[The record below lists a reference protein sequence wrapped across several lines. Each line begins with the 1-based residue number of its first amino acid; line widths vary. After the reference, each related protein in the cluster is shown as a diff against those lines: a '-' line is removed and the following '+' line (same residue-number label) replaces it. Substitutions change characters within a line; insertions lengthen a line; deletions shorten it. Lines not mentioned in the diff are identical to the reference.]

1 MNWLSFFIVTF
12 CLLMT
17 FSVKGQYQVT
27 SPDGKL
33 ALKVN
38 PAGNIGFTVFMEGKE
53 TFFVSGLGL
62 ELESGEALPAPGTK
76 PAISRSSGLTE
87 YQAVVPVKYRQAS
100 YPFNRLE
107 LKYRNGSAI
116 EFRVYN
122 DGVAYRFITSRKGL
136 LKVKNEGMRLNLPEG
151 SEVHFPREN
160 SMYSHYERPYLH
172 RPVDSIAPGDFC
184 SLPVL
189 FTAPGKV
196 RVLFTEADLFDYP
209 NAFLKKNTD
218 NGFRAVFPE
227 VVLKTLPRGG
237 TSDRSE
243 DIVKQAGY
251 IAETPGGR
259 SFPWRVFAVSQND
272 VSLAGNDLVYRL
284 SRPSE
289 LKDTDWIRPGK
300 VAWDWYNANN
310 ITGVDFISGIN
321 TETYRYYIDFAAA
334 YGIEYVIL
342 DEGWSK
348 TTTNVLETI
357 PEIDLPEL
365 IEYATSKQVGIILWL
380 LWHPLSGNEE
390 KILSTYRNWGVK
402 GVKVD
407 FMQRADQGMVSSYE
421 KIAAVA
427 AANHLLVDF
436 HGAYKPAG
444 LNRAYPN
451 VLSFEGVMGNENNK
465 WSTYANPEHN
475 VTLPFIRMVA
485 GPMDYTPGAMRNA
498 QKDDFCINFDN
509 PSSLG
514 TRAHQVAMY
523 VVYESPL
530 QMLCDAPSL
539 YLREPEVPAF
549 ISRIL
554 VVWDETRVL
563 QAEVGDYMLI
573 ARRNGDTWYLA
584 AMTDWSPRTLEIV
597 LSFLGDGN
605 YKASIFKDGLNAD
618 KNAADFSIDHQHV
631 TAKDKLKIILAPGGG
646 YTVIMSP
653 VNGL

>member
-1 MNWLSFFIVTF
+1 MNRIIFFIIAF
-12 CLLMT
+12 CFLMT
-17 FSVKGQYQVT
+17 ISVKGQHLIT
-27 SPDGKL
+27 SPDGRL
-33 ALKVN
+33 ALQVN
-38 PAGNIGFTVFMEGKE
+38 AAGNTGFTVFMDGKE
-53 TFFVSGLGL
+53 TFTVSGLGL
-62 ELESGEALPAPGTK
+62 ELESGEELPAPGTK

-107 LKYRNGSAI
+107 LKYRSGSAI

-136 LKVKNEGMRLNLPEG
+136 LKVNNEGMRLNFPEG
-151 SEVHFPREN
+151 SDAYFPRES

-172 RPVDSIAPGDFC
+172 QPLDSIAPGDFC

-189 FTAPGKV
+189 FTAPGKI

-209 NAFLKKNTD
+209 NAFLKKDQD
-218 NGFRAVFPE
+218 NGFHAVFPG
-227 VVLKTLPRGG
+227 VVLKALPRGG

-243 DIVKQAGY
+243 DIAEQACY
-251 IAETPGGR
+251 IAEIQGDR

-272 VSLAGNDLVYRL
+272 ASLAGNDLVYRL

-289 LKDTDWIRPGK
+289 LKDTEWIRPGK
-300 VAWDWYNANN
+300 VAWDWYNASN
-310 ITGVDFISGIN
+310 ITGVDFRSGIN

-334 YGIEYVIL
+334 YGIEYVML

-357 PEIDLPEL
+357 PGIDLPEL
-365 IEYATSKQVGIILWL
+365 IEYAASKQVGIILWL
-380 LWHPLSGNEE
+380 LWHPLNGNEE
-390 KILSTYRNWGVK
+390 KILSTYRDWGVK

-465 WSTYANPEHN
+465 WSNFANPEHN

-539 YLREPEVPAF
+539 YLREPEVPEF
-549 ISRIL
+549 ISRIP

-563 QAEVGDYMLI
+563 QGEVGDYILI

-584 AMTDWSPRTLEIV
+584 AMTDWSSRNLETG
-597 LSFLGDGN
+597 LSFLGEGV
-605 YKASIFKDGLNAD
+605 YQATIFKDGPNAD
-618 KNAADFSIDHQHV
+618 KNASDYLIRNQHV
-631 TAKDKLKIILAPGGG
+631 RRNDNVLLNLAPGGG
-646 YTVIMSP
+646 WVAIVSP
-653 VNGL
+653 AN